1 MEKLKLLLSNDGIFY
16 SELYSSD
23 YIEGIPS
30 DIIPN
35 NVKSLIYFLHNVSS
49 QFIEL

>member
-1 MEKLKLLLSNDGIFY
+1 MEKLKLLMSNDGIFY

-30 DIIPN
+30 DIVPN
-35 NVKSLIYFLHNVSS
+35 TIKSLVTFLHNVSN
-49 QFIEL
+49 QIIEL